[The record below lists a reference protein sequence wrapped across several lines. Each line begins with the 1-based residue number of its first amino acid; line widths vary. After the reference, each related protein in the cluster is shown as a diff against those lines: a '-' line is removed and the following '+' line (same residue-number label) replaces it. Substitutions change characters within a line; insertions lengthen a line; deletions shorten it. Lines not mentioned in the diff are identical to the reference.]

1 MEKMYYIYFT
11 KKKKSNDLNVKSN
24 EYLYSLKYS
33 NFIFSFTEIPAPSTT
48 STTPPPYHV
57 TTSMKK
63 NGN

>member
-1 MEKMYYIYFT
+1 MYYICFT
-11 KKKKSNDLNVKSN
+11 ERKSNDLNIKSS
-24 EYLYSLKYS
+24 EYLYALKYS
-33 NFIFSFTEIPAPSTT
+33 NLIFSFTEIPAPSTT